1 MSTARGQRAGHI
13 TPTAGGTPLR
23 PAAEEKFVQGELGQV
38 TAEAVTVGL
47 PTLRAKTNVEIRG
60 VGRKFS
66 GLYHVETV
74 RHRIDGSGYSC
85 ELTLRRNAVGSGAGT
100 SAPDT
105 LGKRN
110 AQHAPSAAARPA
122 SSPSRPTPASPPR
135 ARVTI
140 DANTGRRL

>member
-1 MSTARGQRAGHI
+1 MSTNRGQRAGHLA
-13 TPTAGGTPLR
+13 PTAGTTPQR
-23 PAAEEKFVQGELGQV
+23 PAAEAAFVPGELGQV
-38 TAEAVTVGL
+38 TADAVTIGL

-85 ELTLRRNAVGSGAGT
+85 ELTLHRNALGRGAGT
-100 SAPDT
+100 TAPDT

-110 AQHAPSAAARPA
+110 AQHAPTAASTPTSPPA
-122 SSPSRPTPASPPR
+122 HAATPSRP
-135 ARVTI
+135 VVI
-140 DANTGRRL
+140 DVNTGRRR